1 MSTPT
6 QPLSSAVASAPTPA
20 AEAARYPRA
29 QWRLLVETTPRTGAW
44 NMALDEAIMEAVA
57 NGEAPPTLRFFQWA
71 PPALSLGKRQPL
83 EGIDL
88 ARCAA
93 DGVDVV
99 RRATG
104 GWAILH
110 TDEFTYSVACRGD
123 DPRVAG
129 PILDA
134 YRTLSQG
141 LIVGLGLLGVAATM
155 RPARPEGTHNLS
167 AACFE
172 VPSAYEVTV
181 GERKLIGSAQVRLGV
196 RILQHGSLPL
206 RGEIARVVNY
216 LTFADESAR
225 AALAARLRRHAVPL
239 GEALGRPV
247 GFEEVT
253 EAMARGFGA
262 ALNLALTPQAPTPAE
277 LAAAE
282 AKLAEKRVA
291 LPTNDAAHPEEHER

>member
-1 MSTPT
+1 MPTPSI
-6 QPLSSAVASAPTPA
+6 PASSPIASHVASP
-20 AEAARYPRA
+20 AEAPADQAAATFPLA
-29 QWRLLVETTPRTGAW
+29 QWRLLVDRGPRTGAW
-44 NMALDEAIMEAVA
+44 NMALDEAIMDAVA
-57 NGEAPPTLRFFQWA
+57 NGDAPPTLRFYQWA

-155 RPARPEGTHNLS
+155 RAARPEGTHNLS

-181 GERKLIGSAQVRLGV
+181 GERKLIGSAQARMGA

-206 RGEIARVVNY
+206 RGEIARVVDY
-216 LTFADESAR
+216 LTFADEQAR
-225 AALAARLRRHAVPL
+225 ATLAARLRGHAITL
-239 GEALGRPV
+239 GEALGRDIT
-247 GFEEVT
+247 FDEVVP
-253 EAMARGFGA
+253 AMAQGFSA
-262 ALNLALTPQAPTPAE
+262 ALTLDLIPGAPTAAE
-277 LAAAE
+277 LAAAA
-282 AKLAEKRVA
+282 AKLDEKRVTA
-291 LPTNDAAHPEEHER
+291 LQGMRG